1 MEAPVAF
8 VRGKLPAGQRQP
20 CLLDA
25 LALGALHAA
34 NTKLHKKTT
43 IALTKWRVWDP
54 TRTVWITM
62 AEVRLK
68 FFAADKAANY
78 RETRIR
84 HQGRL
89 MDWKSYMELGRQ

>member
-8 VRGKLPAGQRQP
+8 ARGKLPAGQRQP

-62 AEVRLK
+62 EEVRLK

-78 RETRIR
+78 HETRIR